1 MAKEIMT
8 NKQRIEENR
17 ILINTLMHSSAKNI
31 DSINMLRYQ
40 ITSVEPLILFKPQQ
54 QYISSNQRKNFIDYT
69 NLKNI
74 GLAYDYILT
83 NKYTPIDSYEIRELH
98 SILAKDTD
106 VPTGF
111 RYTDAKVLG
120 EYAPSAQQIYYHIE
134 QIQYN
139 LTQERVPVL
148 QRAFDLHYDI
158 IMTQPFTDLNKR
170 LARLLMNWFLIQN
183 GYRPIIFNKK
193 TDSTEY
199 MEALHKKLSGNHRA
213 YTEYMEKCMLRTQK
227 EIISLLKTR

>member
-1 MAKEIMT
+1 MT
-8 NKQRIEENR
+8 DKQRIEENR

-40 ITSVEPLILFKPQQ
+40 ITSVEPMILFKPQQ
-54 QYISSNQRKNFIDYT
+54 QYISSNKRKNFIDYT

-74 GLAYDYILT
+74 GLAYDYILN
-83 NKYTPIDSYEIRELH
+83 NKHTPIDSYEIRELH

-148 QRAFDLHYDI
+148 KRAFDLHYDI
-158 IMTQPFTDLNKR
+158 ITLCSIK
-170 LARLLMNWFLIQN
+170 
-183 GYRPIIFNKK
+183 
-193 TDSTEY
+193 DSKNVT
-199 MEALHKKLSGNHRA
+199 
-213 YTEYMEKCMLRTQK
+213 
-227 EIISLLKTR
+227 